1 MIPTKYFITRGAGQS
16 DYTHHAGSY
25 HMALHKAGISE
36 CNIMT
41 YSSILSPISE
51 EIQKPILYVGQ
62 ELKCIQSVCFGTRGS
77 MLAAGIGYNFLY
89 FPDGKL
95 WGGLV
100 VERQG
105 SFDEDYLVEALEN
118 SWHELYNGCFTDLSH
133 DGELKTITQVFIPD
147 KNYGCALVAM
157 CFTDFKNH

>member
-1 MIPTKYFITRGAGQS
+1 MIPTNYFICRGAGQS

-41 YSSILSPISE
+41 YSSILSPISVE
-51 EIQKPILYVGQ
+51 VPKPVLFVGQ
-62 ELKCIQSVCFGTRGS
+62 ELKSIQSVCFGSRGTS
-77 MLAAGIGYNFLY
+77 LSAGIAYNRLY
-89 FPDGKL
+89 HEDGTL

-105 SFDEDYLVEALEN
+105 HFEEDYLLEAL
-118 SWHELYNGCFTDLSH
+118 
-133 DGELKTITQVFIPD
+133 
-147 KNYGCALVAM
+147 
-157 CFTDFKNH
+157 